1 MSIKLIKTIT
11 IFLTIVGLTSCSTQK
26 LVTHAV
32 AYQSLRPVKFK
43 PEIPKDAKIILSYRF
58 TPEGE
63 VIVHVKNNTNE
74 IMIIDQTKSFLVNSD
89 GKSISYYDPTVRVES
104 TTTSESKTRGGTVNL
119 GPIANVLGV
128 GGKAAYVASG
138 INVGGANTEGTSS
151 TNTTYF
157 KDEPQISLG
166 PQGSGYMSKEYKV
179 AYLGISSISSAVE
192 QNDTYTPEKSY
203 CKFSVCISFSIDG
216 GKTFD
221 KVVTDFYVNSRIV
234 CPVRSHGRVNDALR
248 TLMSTKTDCLNEPC
262 WLIFFNS
269 NINANNTMHMGVI
282 RDYK

>member
-1 MSIKLIKTIT
+1 MKLIKTIT

-26 LVTHAV
+26 LVTHTV
-32 AYQSLRPVKFK
+32 AYQSVRPVKYK
-43 PEIPKDAKIILSYRF
+43 PEIPEDAKIICGYSF
-58 TPEGE
+58 TPDGE
-63 VIVHVKNNTNE
+63 VVVHVKNNTDE
-74 IMIIDQTKSFLVNSD
+74 IIIIDQTKSFLVNSD

-104 TTTSESKTRGGTVNL
+104 TTTSSSKTRGETVNL
-119 GPIANVLGV
+119 GPIANVLGI

-138 INVGGANTEGTSS
+138 INVSGANTEGTSS

-166 PQGSGYMSKEYKV
+166 PRGAGYMSKEYKV
-179 AYLGISSISSAVE
+179 SYLGTGSISSAVE
-192 QNDTYTPEKSY
+192 RNDTYTPEKSY

-221 KVVTDFYVNSRIV
+221 KVVTDFYVNSTMV
-234 CPVRSHGRVNDALR
+234 CPVRSHGRVNNALR

-262 WLIFFNS
+262 WLMYFNG
-269 NINANNTMHMGVI
+269 NIHSVNNSMHWGI
-282 RDYK
+282 IKDYK